1 MTGTR
6 RYVVD
11 ERDNVST
18 AMETVKECGDRLLE
32 EKMAVADGKPVQAEK
47 TRLTALAIGGVAL

>member
-32 EKMAVADGKPVQAEK
+32 EKRAVADGKPV
-47 TRLTALAIGGVAL
+47 